1 VLNAAPTWA
10 YSRMVP
16 IDRLLRFAVA
26 IPGAA
31 QNPQPSV
38 LFMIGRPVAL
48 AGSRDGHG
56 RWQRG
61 DV

>member
-1 VLNAAPTWA
+1 
-10 YSRMVP
+10 MVP

-48 AGSRDGHG
+48 AGSGDGHG